1 MASSSLGSFN
11 LSSRSKR
18 EGDEAEDKGKMGYLT
33 MEDFKGKNFD
43 SLCPY
48 DQLTL
53 VATVLVEKTEQE
65 KKQLKN
71 EEHQIQSRPSSSPQV
86 SSSFPNASPHFHP
99 LVPGLVQGKYVNWV
113 QQGYPKKPR
122 SASNFGQK
130 STINTSPLATVAAAA
145 THDDHIQGHRRS
157 NNYGLK
163 RKSNDDH
170 DDRDKDWAASNKKEE
185 KKEKKKKVYIKNKK
199 GATLHHRPDL
209 PEDIKKMIIGQMNG
223 IELTCLI
230 QKELF
235 PSDVNPDLNRF
246 SLPPNQVLSNDFL
259 TPDEIEALKE
269 RKEKKNH
276 DQGSLKSTLPSLKVP
291 FIDPSLKLEDK
302 EGINLTMWTLSNSET
317 KTYVLRTTWGKV
329 VSKNKLVA
337 GDVIQVWSF
346 RANNNQLHLAIVVVK
361 RAGKIGTNQSEGS
374 SSKSGNVV
382 DIGNECGG
390 QGSRGV
396 EGSSE
401 VMDRSTPDL
410 FVKEAGR

>member
-18 EGDEAEDKGKMGYLT
+18 EGDEAEDKGKMGH
-33 MEDFKGKNFD
+33 EF
-43 SLCPY
+43 CPY

-86 SSSFPNASPHFHP
+86 SSSSPNASPHFHP

-122 SASNFGQK
+122 SASNFEQK
-130 STINTSPLATVAAAA
+130 STMKTSPPATVAAAA
-145 THDDHIQGHRRS
+145 THDDHIQGHRWS

-170 DDRDKDWAASNKKEE
+170 DDRDKDWAVPKKKKE
-185 KKEKKKKVYIKNKK
+185 KKVYIKNKK
-199 GATLHHRPDL
+199 GPTLDHRPDL
-209 PEDIKKMIIGQMNG
+209 PENFKKMIIGQMNG
-223 IELTCLI
+223 TELRCLI

-235 PSDVNPDLNRF
+235 RSDVNGSLNRF
-246 SLPPNQVLSNDFL
+246 SLPPNQVLCNDFL
-259 TPDEIEALKE
+259 TPSEIEALKE
-269 RKEKKNH
+269 RKGKKNH
-276 DQGSLKSTLPSLKVP
+276 DQGSLKSPSPSLKVP
-291 FIDPSLKLEDK
+291 LIDPSLKLEDK

-329 VSKNKLVA
+329 VRENKLVP
-337 GDVIQVWSF
+337 GDVLQVWSF
-346 RANNNQLHLAIVVVK
+346 RANNNQLHLAIVVAK
-361 RAGKIGTNQSEGS
+361 RAGKIGANQSERS
-374 SSKSGNVV
+374 SSKRGNIV
-382 DIGNECGG
+382 DIGDECGG
-390 QGSRGV
+390 QGSREV

-401 VMDRSTPDL
+401 VMYRSAHKIHLSDKHENED
-410 FVKEAGR
+410 F

>member
-33 MEDFKGKNFD
+33 MEDFKGMNFD

-71 EEHQIQSRPSSSPQV
+71 EEHQIQSRPSSSPQ
-86 SSSFPNASPHFHP
+86 
-99 LVPGLVQGKYVNWV
+99 
-113 QQGYPKKPR
+113 
-122 SASNFGQK
+122 
-130 STINTSPLATVAAAA
+130 
-145 THDDHIQGHRRS
+145 GHRRS

-170 DDRDKDWAASNKKEE
+170 DDRDKDWAVPKKKKE
-185 KKEKKKKVYIKNKK
+185 KKVYIKNKK
-199 GATLHHRPDL
+199 GPTLDHRPDL
-209 PEDIKKMIIGQMNG
+209 PENFKKMIIGQMNG
-223 IELTCLI
+223 TELRCLI

-235 PSDVNPDLNRF
+235 RSDVNGSLNRF
-246 SLPPNQVLSNDFL
+246 SLPPNQVLCNDFL
-259 TPDEIEALKE
+259 TPSEIEALKE
-269 RKEKKNH
+269 RKGKKNH
-276 DQGSLKSTLPSLKVP
+276 DQGSLKSPSPSLKVP
-291 FIDPSLKLEDK
+291 LIDPSLKLEDK

-329 VSKNKLVA
+329 VRENKLVP
-337 GDVIQVWSF
+337 GDVLQVWSF
-346 RANNNQLHLAIVVVK
+346 RANNNQLHLAIVVAK
-361 RAGKIGTNQSEGS
+361 RAGKIGANQSERS
-374 SSKSGNVV
+374 SSKRGNIV
-382 DIGNECGG
+382 DIGDECGG
-390 QGSRGV
+390 QGSREV

-401 VMDRSTPDL
+401 VMYRSAHKIHLSDKQENED
-410 FVKEAGR
+410 F

>member
-18 EGDEAEDKGKMGYLT
+18 EGDKAEDKGKMGYLT
-33 MEDFKGKNFD
+33 MEDFKGMNFD

-65 KKQLKN
+65 KKHLKN
-71 EEHQIQSRPSSSPQV
+71 EEHQIQSRHSSSPQV
-86 SSSFPNASPHFHP
+86 SSSSPNASPHFHP
-99 LVPGLVQGKYVNWV
+99 LVSGLVQGKYVNWV

-130 STINTSPLATVAAAA
+130 STMKTSPPATIVAAA
-145 THDDHIQGHRRS
+145 THDDHIQGYRRS

-170 DDRDKDWAASNKKEE
+170 DDKDKDWAAPKKKKE
-185 KKEKKKKVYIKNKK
+185 KKVYIKNNK
-199 GATLHHRPDL
+199 GPTLDHHPDL
-209 PEDIKKMIIGQMNG
+209 PENFKKMIIGQMNG
-223 IELTCLI
+223 TELRCLI

-235 PSDVNPDLNRF
+235 KSDVNGSLNRF
-246 SLPPNQVLSNDFL
+246 SLPPNQVLCNDFL
-259 TPDEIEALKE
+259 TPNEIEALKE

-276 DQGSLKSTLPSLKVP
+276 DQGSLKSPSPSLKVP
-291 FIDPSLKLEDK
+291 FIDPSLKLK

-329 VSKNKLVA
+329 VRENKLVP

-361 RAGKIGTNQSEGS
+361 RAGKIGTNQSGRS
-374 SSKSGNVV
+374 SSMSGSVV
-382 DIGNECGG
+382 DTGDECGG

-401 VMDRSTPDL
+401 VMYRSAHKIHLSDKHEDED
-410 FVKEAGR
+410 F